1 MISRADACCTL
12 LQQVMACA
20 DLESMMPA
28 DMQERI
34 LAETGTQ
41 HESGWRKNYFMPA
54 QADRCVADTLLLL
67 CKPLPF
73 HFAEGST
80 RCAVSSGLNFGCIDS
95 QKY

>member
-54 QADRCVADTLLLL
+54 QADRYDLLNWPEHLVHLQLTGL
-67 CKPLPF
+67 C
-73 HFAEGST
+73 
-80 RCAVSSGLNFGCIDS
+80 
-95 QKY
+95 